1 MQTTIPIQAPVA
13 SRLPTRGTKSGLV
26 VATFSLL
33 LVATATT
40 AASQDSLSLY
50 SRMTEA
56 VVAQESALIALRHD
70 IHQHPETSRNE
81 TRTAAVIAARLEA
94 LGFEVMTG
102 IGGHGV
108 VGVLRGVMPG
118 PMVAFRADMD
128 AVRSSAPDPVPYRSL
143 TPGVRHICGHDVHV
157 TVGLGIAEAFA
168 AVRNDLAGS
177 IMLIFQPA
185 EESATGAKAMLADG
199 VFASGRPDA
208 IYAVH
213 TAPYPVGT
221 LGTAPGGMMA
231 GRARVT
237 VTLTG
242 SGDLATAAD
251 SVRALIQRVNSV
263 PPNEVGQAAPEGF
276 ILAQPFRGSGRSPSG
291 DAYTVGAMIT
301 TASADARD
309 RARVTIVREVE
320 SMRLSNVSA
329 SVSYQ
334 DREIAG
340 VTNDTLLVSRANAS
354 IRGVMGGEA
363 VVLVQGVPPVFSEDF
378 GSFQEQVPGVMYFL
392 GVSNPAA
399 GTVGMPHTDS
409 YVADDAAIVVGVRA
423 MVAVL
428 LERMAAR

>member
-1 MQTTIPIQAPVA
+1 M
-13 SRLPTRGTKSGLV
+13 SRLAHI
-26 VATFSLL
+26 ATALL
-33 LVATATT
+33 LCAPPAVAQTNGAP
-40 AASQDSLSLY
+40 ALY
-50 SRMTEA
+50 ARMAKA
-56 VVAQESALIALRHD
+56 VAAQESALIALRHD
-70 IHQHPETSRNE
+70 IHRHPETSRNE
-81 TRTAAVIAARLEA
+81 ARTAGVIAERLEA
-94 LGFEVMTG
+94 LGFEVLTAV
-102 IGGHGV
+102 GGHGV
-108 VGVLRGVMPG
+108 VGVLRGARPG
-118 PMVAFRADMD
+118 PIVAFRADMD

-199 VFASGRPDA
+199 VFDSTRPDA

-242 SGDLATAAD
+242 SGDLAAAAD
-251 SVRALIQRVNSV
+251 SVRALIRSVNTV
-263 PPNEVGQAAPEGF
+263 PPKEVGQAAPDGF
-276 ILAQPFRGSGRSPSG
+276 ILVQLFPGSGRSAG
-291 DAYTVGAMIT
+291 GTTRTVGAIIT
-301 TASADARD
+301 TASAEARN
-309 RARVTIVREVE
+309 RARVTIVHGVE
-320 SMRLSNVSA
+320 RLRLPDVSA
-329 SVSYQ
+329 STSYQ

-340 VTNDTLLVSRANAS
+340 VTNDTMLVSHANAS
-354 IRGVMGGEA
+354 IRRVMGDDA

-399 GTVGMPHTDS
+399 GTVGMPHSDS
-409 YVADDAAIVVGVRA
+409 YVADDAAILVGVGA
-423 MVAVL
+423 MVAVM
-428 LERMAAR
+428 LERMTTR

>member
-1 MQTTIPIQAPVA
+1 VQTTIPIQAPIA
-13 SRLPTRGTKSGLV
+13 SRLAARGAQIGLV
-26 VATFSLL
+26 VTTFSVL
-33 LVATATT
+33 LVASATT
-40 AASQDSLSLY
+40 AESQDSLSLY

-56 VVAQESALIALRHD
+56 VMAQESALIALRHD

-108 VGVLRGVMPG
+108 VGVLRGAMPG

-128 AVRSSAPDPVPYRSL
+128 AVRSPAPDPVPYRSL

-157 TVGLGIAEAFA
+157 AVGLGIAEAFA
-168 AVRNDLAGS
+168 AVRDDLAGS
-177 IMLIFQPA
+177 VMLIFQPA
-185 EESATGAKAMLADG
+185 EESATGARAMLADG
-199 VFASGRPDA
+199 VFASSQPDA

-237 VTLTG
+237 VTLRG
-242 SGDLATAAD
+242 PGDLDAAAEAI
-251 SVRALIQRVNSV
+251 RALIRSVNTV
-263 PPNEVGQAAPEGF
+263 APDQVAQAAPDGF
-276 ILAQPFRGSGRSPSG
+276 ILVQLFPGSGRSAG
-291 DAYTVGAMIT
+291 GATRTVGAMIT
-301 TASADARD
+301 TASAEARN
-309 RARVTIVREVE
+309 RARVAIVRGVE
-320 SMRLSNVSA
+320 SLRLPDVSA

-340 VTNDTLLVSRANAS
+340 VTNDTALVSQANAS
-354 IRGVMGGEA
+354 IRAVFGDEA

-378 GSFQEQVPGVMYFL
+378 GSFQGEVPGVMYFL
-392 GVSNPAA
+392 GVSNPAT

-409 YVADDAAIVVGVRA
+409 YVADDAAILVGVRA

-428 LERMAAR
+428 LERMTAR